1 MEVKTIEVGN
11 DKNLNTRN
19 YFRNKTSLVFYSLR
33 SQNPLS
39 PEGKAREVRF
49 YGTTANIFK
58 SRYDVRDDALFLK
71 MLAFLRIRRL
81 SFIIFLF
88 ENREYHVIGAY

>member
-19 YFRNKTSLVFYSLR
+19 YFKNKTSLVFYSLR

-39 PEGKAREVRF
+39 PEGKARLFSSGEHTPKVE
-49 YGTTANIFK
+49 ANCISFVIYFNKMVNHEK
-58 SRYDVRDDALFLK
+58 S
-71 MLAFLRIRRL
+71 
-81 SFIIFLF
+81 
-88 ENREYHVIGAY
+88 